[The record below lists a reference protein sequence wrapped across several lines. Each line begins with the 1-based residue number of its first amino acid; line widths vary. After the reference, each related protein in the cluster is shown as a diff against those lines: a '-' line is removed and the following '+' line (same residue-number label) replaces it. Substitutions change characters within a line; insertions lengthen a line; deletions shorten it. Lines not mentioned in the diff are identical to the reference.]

1 MAQFWIRPPIAGL
14 ATRAALVLAC
24 TQSFAATPSLPAT
37 APPPTQSPRETA
49 DALPLSLPPLPEPRP
64 PREPAPIPASGAS
77 GGARNGPGPA
87 DDELAC
93 RSRLRALGVD
103 FGERAPLGDPAG
115 CALARPVVVRS
126 LGRGMKM
133 EPEAVLNCA
142 TAEAVAR
149 FVADIVA
156 PAARSTFGL
165 ELVAVGHDSAYV
177 CRPRRGTAKLSEHAF
192 GNAID
197 LGSFALAGGRSVA
210 VSAATDAREADFLSR
225 IRMAACGP
233 FRTVLGPGTDS
244 DHARHFHFD
253 LAARRNGG
261 TYCR

>member
-1 MAQFWIRPPIAGL
+1 MAQFRIRSAIAGL
-14 ATRAALVLAC
+14 ATLAAMVLAC
-24 TQSFAATPSLPAT
+24 TQSLAATPSLPAT
-37 APPPTQSPRETA
+37 APQPTQSPRDTA
-49 DALPLSLPPLPEPRP
+49 DAFPPSRPPLPEPRP
-64 PREPAPIPASGAS
+64 TREPAPTPASGAS
-77 GGARNGPGPA
+77 GAARNQPGLA
-87 DDELAC
+87 DELAC

-115 CALARPVVVRS
+115 CAVAHPVVVRS
-126 LGRGMKM
+126 LGRDLKV

-156 PAARSTFGL
+156 PAARSTFGR
-165 ELVAVGHDSAYV
+165 ELAAVGHDSAYV

-197 LGSFALAGGRSVA
+197 FGSFVLVGGRSVA
-210 VSAATDAREADFLSR
+210 VAAATDAKEADFLSR

-233 FRTVLGPGTDS
+233 FKTVLGPGTDP